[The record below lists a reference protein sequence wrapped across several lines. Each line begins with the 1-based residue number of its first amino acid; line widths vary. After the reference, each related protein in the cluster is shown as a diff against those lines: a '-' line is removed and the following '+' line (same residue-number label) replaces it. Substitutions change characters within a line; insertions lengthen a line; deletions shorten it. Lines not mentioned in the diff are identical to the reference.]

1 VNNCILNSYG
11 AFAIR
16 IGWTGDGPVRDITV
30 NNIVSTISGAGVGFT
45 LPPEPPAPRE
55 YMDPPR
61 GRGLVPPPL
70 SERLPFY
77 AENMHFSNMT
87 IFGSRIPFEISIGG
101 NQRVSI
107 LQKKD
112 PDRIVSCKMLIG
124 YTIAELKYINIKDNS
139 HAGEWDLDEL
149 GDWTADLMGSFK
161 LDLEKP
167 EKPLEERNIKEM
179 EPIHY
184 EQYDYVLI
192 ACRNELDYNDLVR
205 KLGIEG
211 GTVKV
216 AKTRR
221 IKGRAIWYDQMK
233 AQIIAKEDVEPLDV
247 DNNED
252 DEEEESEEYEDE

>member
-1 VNNCILNSYG
+1 MEK
-11 AFAIR
+11 R
-16 IGWTGDGPVRDITV
+16 IEVVERRVGDLRMDFGNPRKIKKQKKEDLEQSLEEHGDFGI
-30 NNIVSTISGAGVGFT
+30 IVINEKNQV
-45 LPPEPPAPRE
+45 
-55 YMDPPR
+55 
-61 GRGLVPPPL
+61 
-70 SERLPFY
+70 
-77 AENMHFSNMT
+77 
-87 IFGSRIPFEISIGG
+87 IGG

-107 LQKKD
+107 FLKKD
-112 PDRIVSCKMLIG
+112 PNTMVVCKLLIG
-124 YTIAELKYINIKDNS
+124 YTIAEQKYVNIKLNS

-167 EKPLEERNIKEM
+167 DKPLEDRSIKEM

-184 EQYDYVLI
+184 EKYDYVLI

-233 AQIIAKEDVEPLDV
+233 SQILSPEEVKEMEAAEEGE
-247 DNNED
+247 NED
-252 DEEEESEEYEDE
+252 EE

>member
-1 VNNCILNSYG
+1 MEKRIEIVERRVGDLRLDFGNPRKIKKQKREDLEESLEKYGDFGIILINEKNQ
-11 AFAIR
+11 
-16 IGWTGDGPVRDITV
+16 V
-30 NNIVSTISGAGVGFT
+30 
-45 LPPEPPAPRE
+45 
-55 YMDPPR
+55 
-61 GRGLVPPPL
+61 
-70 SERLPFY
+70 
-77 AENMHFSNMT
+77 
-87 IFGSRIPFEISIGG
+87 IGG
-101 NQRVSI
+101 NQRVTI

-124 YTIAELKYINIKDNS
+124 YTVAELKYINIKDNS

-167 EKPLEERNIKEM
+167 TKPLEERNIKEM

-211 GTVKV
+211 ATMKV

-233 AQIIAKEDVEPLDV
+233 AQIVPKEDVEPLDV
-247 DNNED
+247 DFDED
-252 DEEEESEEYEDE
+252 DEMEESEGLVDE

>member
-1 VNNCILNSYG
+1 MEKRIEIVERRVGDLKLDFGNPRKIKKQKREDLEESLEKYGDFGIILINEK
-11 AFAIR
+11 
-16 IGWTGDGPVRDITV
+16 DQV
-30 NNIVSTISGAGVGFT
+30 
-45 LPPEPPAPRE
+45 
-55 YMDPPR
+55 
-61 GRGLVPPPL
+61 
-70 SERLPFY
+70 
-77 AENMHFSNMT
+77 
-87 IFGSRIPFEISIGG
+87 IGG

-252 DEEEESEEYEDE
+252 DEEEESEEFEDE